1 MSRTLFKYTNGL
13 LDESEY
19 QWTQNIINARKRE
32 ADFSDNPVT
41 CLKLSVIGADGKR
54 YFAQHSL
61 ESKRPLE
68 LEDLAKLILLTERK
82 LSIEVD
88 VDDEVRALM
97 DKVAEDNNIG

>member
-19 QWTQNIINARKRE
+19 HWTQNVINARKRE
-32 ADFSDNPVT
+32 ADFRDNPVT
-41 CLKLSVIGADGKR
+41 CLKLSVIGADGR
-54 YFAQHSL
+54 RHFAQHSL

-97 DKVAEDNNIG
+97 DEVAGDNNIG